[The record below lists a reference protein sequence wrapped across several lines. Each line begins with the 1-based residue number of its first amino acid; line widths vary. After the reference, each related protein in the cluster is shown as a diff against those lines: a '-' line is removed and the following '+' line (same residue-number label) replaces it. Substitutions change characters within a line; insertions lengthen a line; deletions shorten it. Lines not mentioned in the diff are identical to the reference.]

1 MLLACPSRRSR
12 PSPPRSPSARR
23 SAPTSGRAASAS
35 GCSQTGSA
43 GTRWAPSAG
52 FAPGGTTVSSWWPP
66 VCRCGCSASRPSTRC
81 CSPRA
86 ARCPSGCMSGAAAPS
101 RRRVICCS
109 SPSTWTT
116 ACRGGGGAWAS
127 PCCSARSRCATAP
140 PASRS
145 WTGSSP
151 GRRCGCPTR
160 RCARGGTATASASAT
175 GRSGCDPSPR
185 GSSCPAATGSAGR
198 GTSRPASGTGPSTRA
213 EAARG
218 LNPEEDLWFAGRF
231 VTELTPGEAL
241 QVVAWAP
248 EDAPAPPEA
257 EDILREARQRS
268 RRLVVAAGAEDAV
281 TGRLTLAADAFVVQ
295 AAGSPEVVAGYPWF
309 GAWSRDT
316 MTSYEGLFL
325 ETGRSAEG
333 AALLRQYASTV
344 SEGMLANTADTGTLE
359 YNTADASLWFV
370 HALGRHAERTGE
382 DDLAVATL
390 PVVNAIIAAHRA
402 GTRYGIAVDPGDGL
416 LTQGASGYA
425 LTWMDAR
432 VDGIP
437 VTHRAGKAVE
447 LNALWVRSLTVA
459 AALRGLAGQ
468 AADDLWSLDRQARA
482 SFTLRFLRGD
492 GALYDVVDG
501 PGGDDASVRPN
512 MLLAAS
518 LPGGPVADGA
528 VVHAA
533 APLLTPIGLRSLAPD
548 EPAYHGRHRGGPAE
562 RDQAYHQ
569 GAVWPWLLGPY
580 VDAALRTGVPVGDPL
595 CGLRHHL
602 SEWGIGSVSETADGD
617 PPHGGTGCPFQ
628 AWSVA
633 ETLRVWRRLHATE
646 SAPATSYLP
655 MARSPKPA
663 VPESTRPR

>member
-1 MLLACPSRRSR
+1 MSEPTFPPEPASIAFGSQVCADLGQGGEREWLLADGLGGYAMGTVSGLRTRRYHGLLMVATGLPVR
-12 PSPPRSPSARR
+12 ML
-23 SAPTSGRAASAS
+23 GLAALDPVLLPAS
-35 GCSQTGSA
+35 GSVPLGVHEW
-43 GTRWAPSAG
+43 G
-52 FAPGGTTVSSWWPP
+52 
-66 VCRCGCSASRPSTRC
+66 
-81 CSPRA
+81 
-86 ARCPSGCMSGAAAPS
+86 SGAVSPQGHLLLES
-101 RRRVICCS
+101 FDLDDGVPRWRWRVGESVLQREIAVCH
-109 SPSTWTT
+109 
-116 ACRGGGGAWAS
+116 
-127 PCCSARSRCATAP
+127 
-140 PASRS
+140 
-145 WTGSSP
+145 
-151 GRRCGCPTR
+151 
-160 RCARGGTATASASAT
+160 
-175 GRSGCDPSPR
+175 
-185 GSSCPAATGSAGR
+185 GSSCVAVVDRLLAGPAVRVSDEALCTWRDGHGERFGDGPLGVRPVAEGFELPGGYRVRGPGYQPAGVWYR
-198 GTSRPASGTGPSTRA
+198 SVHARA

-218 LNPEEDLWFAGRF
+218 LNPEEDLWLAGRF

-248 EDAPAPPEA
+248 EDAPGPPEA
-257 EDILREARQRS
+257 EDIVREARQRS

-295 AAGSPEVVAGYPWF
+295 VAGSPEVVAGYPWF

-468 AADDLWSLDRQARA
+468 AADDLWSLERQARA
-482 SFTLRFLRGD
+482 SFTRRFLRGD

-501 PGGDDASVRPN
+501 PDGDDASVRPN
-512 MLLAAS
+512 MLLAVS

-548 EPAYHGRHRGGPAE
+548 DPAYHGRHRGGPAE
-562 RDQAYHQ
+562 RDRAYHQ

-595 CGLRHHL
+595 CGLMHHL
-602 SEWGIGSVSETADGD
+602 SEWGVGSVSETADGD

-633 ETLRVWRRLHATE
+633 ETLRVWRRLHATGP
-646 SAPATSYLP
+646 APATSYLP
-655 MARSPKPA
+655 MARSPKSA